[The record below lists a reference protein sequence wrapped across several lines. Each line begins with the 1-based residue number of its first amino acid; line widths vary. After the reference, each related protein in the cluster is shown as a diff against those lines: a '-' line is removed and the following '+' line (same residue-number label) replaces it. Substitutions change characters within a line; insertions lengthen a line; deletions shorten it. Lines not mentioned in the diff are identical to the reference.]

1 MSGPSDRIS
10 DFRDRLA
17 TALAEAKTAG
27 LAASQQFV
35 NRQEIAADGHLGGT
49 AGWAFVE
56 VRRPSYHFREALKYL
71 RPRATGF
78 KGKWTVLGFG
88 REIGIAASQ
97 SLSAHEIACE
107 AASAVLRQYFPE
119 EDLFVDS
126 HMD

>member
-1 MSGPSDRIS
+1 MSGPSEKVA
-10 DFRDRLA
+10 DFCDRLA

-35 NRQEIAADGHLGGT
+35 EQQQIAPDGHLGGT

-56 VRRPSYHFREALKYL
+56 VRSPSYHFREALKYL
-71 RPRATGF
+71 KPRATGF

-107 AASAVLRQYFPE
+107 AARAVLR
-119 EDLFVDS
+119 
-126 HMD
+126 